1 MAFKKTPVSTLP
13 AIIEPLTESAKFWKN
28 NVHPATVYKELN
40 SINSID
46 INCHNQII
54 TASTS
59 KVSLYEPANSE
70 KIRTFMSQNHTS
82 LYCAKFRVNDPKIFA
97 AGSGDGIVRIWE
109 CKNAKPLRL
118 LGFNDNDNSTK
129 HKAEVRRINF
139 NGLHQLYSCGDDKEV
154 KLWDFTQNSIIT
166 KFGGEN
172 CAHDDYIRASCL
184 VENFSSFVT
193 GSYDHSVKVWDS
205 RSPQTSCFNYDHK
218 HPVESVTNRDLLIIS
233 ASNTTIQVFD
243 MVAGKKLRT
252 LENVH
257 HKTITCI
264 HNLGSYLLTAS
275 IDGHLKIYDLN
286 FNVVTSFSYTPSQLL
301 SCTYNGSY
309 LAVGTNDGILSINKV
324 SKSKYSSYK
333 SKTVRMDNEMSNE
346 FLFTNIPNKQKPKLN
361 LKDTFVV
368 KNAVKKVRYDEKH
381 EHYLKKFKYTSAL
394 NRILKVSRKN
404 NPEKVVNLMQELI
417 RRNGLRAALAGRNL
431 NQLKNVV
438 KFLIENFNDLRFT
451 RILLDVSLALVEI
464 YSQEIK
470 TSPKLKGLFL
480 EINECIKNEIDCLE
494 KMSELLGQLQF
505 LINSQ
510 IK

>member
-1 MAFKKTPVSTLP
+1 MSFKKTPVSTLP

-59 KVSLYEPANSE
+59 KVSLYEPATSE
-70 KIRTFMSQNHTS
+70 KLRTFMSQNHTS

-109 CKNAKPLRL
+109 CKNTKPLRL
-118 LGFNDNDNSTK
+118 LGFNDNSLK

-139 NGLHQLYSCGDDKEV
+139 NGLHQLYSCGDDKEI
-154 KLWDFTQNSIIT
+154 KLWDFTQNSIVT

-184 VENFSSFVT
+184 IESSSSFVT

-205 RSPQTSCFNYDHK
+205 RSPQTSCFNYNHK

-233 ASNTTIQVFD
+233 ASNTNITVFD

-264 HNLGSYLLTAS
+264 HNRGSYLLTAS

-301 SCTYNGSY
+301 SCTYNGAF

-324 SKSKYSSYK
+324 SKLKYSSYK
-333 SKTVRMDNEMSNE
+333 SKRAKVNNNEISTE
-346 FLFTNIPNKQKPKLN
+346 LFFAHIPNKQKPKLN

-368 KNAVKKVRYDEKH
+368 KNAVPKLKYDEKH
-381 EHYLKKFKYTSAL
+381 EYYLKKFDYTSAL
-394 NRILKVSRKN
+394 NRILKASAKSD
-404 NPEKVVNLMQELI
+404 PEKVVNLMQELI
-417 RRNGLRAALAGRNL
+417 RRNGLRAALAGRTWNK
-431 NQLKNVV
+431 LKNIV
-438 KFLIENFNDLRFT
+438 KFITENFNDLRFT

-464 YSQEIK
+464 YSQQIK
-470 TSPKLKGLFL
+470 YSPYLRQLFL
-480 EINECIKNEIDCLE
+480 DLNKCTKNEINCLE
-494 KMSELLGQLQF
+494 KMSEISGQLQF